1 MGQNDPAYA
10 GGRPS
15 GYGRRWPKW
24 VAIYAV
30 AAAVIYLIVYFV
42 FFHHSGGYGGG
53 GTSGGGS
60 GGGVMQ
66 SRWPVPTIKTV
77 QRPTPDDTGRRESG

>member
-24 VAIYAV
+24 VVIYAV
-30 AAAVIYLIVYFV
+30 AAVVIYLIVYFV
-42 FFHHSGGYGGG
+42 FFHHSGSYGGG
-53 GTSGGGS
+53 GTSGGG
-60 GGGVMQ
+60 GGGGYAL
-66 SRWPVPTIKTV
+66 VPLPAFLVRRLTI
-77 QRPTPDDTGRRESG
+77 RRGPD